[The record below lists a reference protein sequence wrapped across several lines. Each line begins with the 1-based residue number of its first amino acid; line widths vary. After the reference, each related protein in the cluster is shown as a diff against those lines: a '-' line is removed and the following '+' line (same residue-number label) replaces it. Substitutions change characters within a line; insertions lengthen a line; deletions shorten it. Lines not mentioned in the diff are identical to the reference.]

1 MKDGFLINPV
11 VVDART
17 EVTTQ
22 LHSEEGLIDTIVEET
37 IGHEGMRIDRMF
49 YQRSEET
56 LRENDFITR

>member
-22 LHSEEGLIDTIVEET
+22 LLSEEGFIDTIVEET